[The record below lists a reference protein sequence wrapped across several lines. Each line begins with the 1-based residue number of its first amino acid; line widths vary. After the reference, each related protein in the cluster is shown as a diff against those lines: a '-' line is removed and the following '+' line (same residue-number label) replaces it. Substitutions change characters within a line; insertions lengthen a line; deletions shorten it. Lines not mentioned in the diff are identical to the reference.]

1 MSRNHYQFRLEN
13 TQRLAD
19 ARGGKVS
26 YNIIRKQPYMA
37 SQSTPSVQEE
47 TFVSESS
54 IENKPFDLYEFLRE
68 TERLSYDSIQESMNV
83 NYGKRKR

>member
-1 MSRNHYQFRLEN
+1 MSRNHYQFRPEN

-37 SQSTPSVQEE
+37 SQNKPSIQEE
-47 TFVSESS
+47 TFVSESP

-68 TERLSYDSIQESMNV
+68 TEGLSYDSIQESMNV